1 VNSPAEAEKPF
12 WSETATELA
21 SLYRVGAATPTAM
34 LESVLGRIEDVNPRI
49 NSLVTLDV
57 AGAREAAAAASQ
69 RWRNGTPLG
78 SLDGVPLTVKDN
90 LFVRGLRATWG
101 SLLFAEHV
109 APQDDLPVARLRA
122 AGAVIVGKTNT
133 PELALAGYTDN
144 RLFGATGNPWAP
156 TLTPGG
162 SSGGAVAGV
171 SAGFGPLAVATDAG
185 GSIRRPS
192 GHTGVAGLKP
202 GVGRVPRRYGF
213 PLLAQDLQVI
223 GLVARAIA
231 DLQLAFAAISTT
243 QPERRGAPPAG
254 RSLRIGAFGTVGDAP
269 VDPPVTAAFA
279 AACEALREMGHTV
292 EIIPAPWN
300 REEVDTLF
308 GALTGPGVARVVT
321 GFPGW
326 QTKVTEAIAKQAEAG
341 FGRSAVDYVVAL
353 DRLTRFRWAMHDTMA
368 GWDMLATPSAACMPW
383 SRAEP
388 YPSVIAGQPAG
399 PRAGA
404 IFSTAINLAG
414 LPAIVVPAP
423 VPPGDMPAGL
433 QLIGPMN
440 SEERLLDVAARFE
453 IVRPWSCLAPI

>member
-1 VNSPAEAEKPF
+1 MVLEA
-12 WSETATELA
+12 
-21 SLYRVGAATPTAM
+21 V
-34 LESVLGRIEDVNPRI
+34 LERIEDVNPRI
-49 NSLVTLDV
+49 NAVVTLDV
-57 AGAREAAAAASQ
+57 VGARKAADTASQ

-90 LFVRGLRATWG
+90 LFVQGLRATWG

-109 APQDDLPVARLRA
+109 ASQDDLPVARLRA
-122 AGAVIVGKTNT
+122 AGATILGKTNT

-144 RLFGATGNPWAP
+144 RLFGSTGNPWALK
-156 TLTPGG
+156 LTPGG

-213 PLLAQDLQVI
+213 PPLAQDLQVI
-223 GLVARAIA
+223 GLVARSVA
-231 DLQLAFAAISTT
+231 DLQLAFTTVATAHAARRDQS
-243 QPERRGAPPAG
+243 PAERP
-254 RSLRIGAFGTVGDAP
+254 LRIGAFGAVGDAP
-269 VDPPVTAAFA
+269 VDPQITAAFA
-279 AACEALREMGHTV
+279 AACDALREMGHTV
-292 EIIPAPWN
+292 EIIPVPWD
-300 REEVDTLF
+300 RDEVDTLF

-326 QTKVTEAIAKQAEAG
+326 ETKVTEAIAKQAAAG
-341 FGRSAVDYVVAL
+341 IGHSAVDYVVTL
-353 DRLTRFRWAMHDTMA
+353 DRLARFRWAMHDTMTD
-368 GWDMLATPSAACMPW
+368 WDMLATPSAACMPW
-383 SRAEP
+383 PRAEP
-388 YPSVIAGQPAG
+388 FPSVIAGQTAG

-423 VPPGDMPAGL
+423 VTPAGLPVGL

-453 IVRPWSCLAPI
+453 MARPWPCLAPL

>member
-1 VNSPAEAEKPF
+1 MTCCAVPIG
-12 WSETATELA
+12 ATRTRSVLYHNGLA
-21 SLYRVGAATPTAM
+21 KRGARRVGEGAGRTRFALSRAGAATPTAM

-49 NSLVTLDV
+49 NALVTLDV
-57 AGAREAAAAASQ
+57 AGAREAASAASQ

-162 SSGGAVAGV
+162 SSGRAVAGV

-213 PLLAQDLQVI
+213 PPLAQDLQVI

-243 QPERRGAPPAG
+243 QPERCDASAG

-279 AACEALREMGHTV
+279 AACEALRDMGHTV
-292 EIIPAPWN
+292 EIIPAPWD
-300 REEVDTLF
+300 REEVDTL
-308 GALTGPGVARVVT
+308 L
-321 GFPGW
+321 
-326 QTKVTEAIAKQAEAG
+326 E
-341 FGRSAVDYVVAL
+341 L
-353 DRLTRFRWAMHDTMA
+353 DRPRCGSGRHWFPRMADQGHGGDREASRSRNWAQRRGLCCCARPADPFPLGHA
-368 GWDMLATPSAACMPW
+368 RHHGGL
-383 SRAEP
+383 
-388 YPSVIAGQPAG
+388 GHAG
-399 PRAGA
+399 P
-404 IFSTAINLAG
+404 LLP
-414 LPAIVVPAP
+414 LPACRGRVPN
-423 VPPGDMPAGL
+423 
-433 QLIGPMN
+433 LI
-440 SEERLLDVAARFE
+440 LL
-453 IVRPWSCLAPI
+453 

>member
-1 VNSPAEAEKPF
+1 MNSPAEAEKPF
-12 WSETATELA
+12 WSEPATELA

-49 NSLVTLDV
+49 NALVTLDV

-213 PLLAQDLQVI
+213 PPLAQDLQVI

-243 QPERRGAPPAG
+243 QPERRDAPPAG
-254 RSLRIGAFGTVGDAP
+254 RSLRIGAIG
-269 VDPPVTAAFA
+269 
-279 AACEALREMGHTV
+279 
-292 EIIPAPWN
+292 N
-300 REEVDTLF
+300 
-308 GALTGPGVARVVT
+308 
-321 GFPGW
+321 GW
-326 QTKVTEAIAKQAEAG
+326 RRA
-341 FGRSAVDYVVAL
+341 GRSAGHRSLCRRLRSVAR
-353 DRLTRFRWAMHDTMA
+353 D
-368 GWDMLATPSAACMPW
+368 G
-383 SRAEP
+383 P
-388 YPSVIAGQPAG
+388 YGRDHPG
-399 PRAGA
+399 PLE
-404 IFSTAINLAG
+404 S
-414 LPAIVVPAP
+414 
-423 VPPGDMPAGL
+423 
-433 QLIGPMN
+433 
-440 SEERLLDVAARFE
+440 
-453 IVRPWSCLAPI
+453 

>member
-1 VNSPAEAEKPF
+1 VNSLAEAEKPF

-49 NSLVTLDV
+49 NALVTLDV

-213 PLLAQDLQVI
+213 P
-223 GLVARAIA
+223 
-231 DLQLAFAAISTT
+231 
-243 QPERRGAPPAG
+243 P
-254 RSLRIGAFGTVGDAP
+254 
-269 VDPPVTAAFA
+269 
-279 AACEALREMGHTV
+279 
-292 EIIPAPWN
+292 
-300 REEVDTLF
+300 
-308 GALTGPGVARVVT
+308 
-321 GFPGW
+321 
-326 QTKVTEAIAKQAEAG
+326 
-341 FGRSAVDYVVAL
+341 
-353 DRLTRFRWAMHDTMA
+353 
-368 GWDMLATPSAACMPW
+368 
-383 SRAEP
+383 
-388 YPSVIAGQPAG
+388 
-399 PRAGA
+399 
-404 IFSTAINLAG
+404 LAG
-414 LPAIVVPAP
+414 SAGDRTGRPRDRRPAT
-423 VPPGDMPAGL
+423 GL
-433 QLIGPMN
+433 CCHFN
-440 SEERLLDVAARFE
+440 DAA
-453 IVRPWSCLAPI
+453 